1 MYQTSIKVPI
11 PGIVKKEIPKAI
23 KKEENNEDQLSS
35 MSSTS
40 HNNPA
45 QSSNNNSNFKPHDY
59 GNTDFTKYHNQSK
72 DVLYIAKRL
81 QQVNITKTY
90 KAINT

>member
-11 PGIVKKEIPKAI
+11 PGIVKNEIPEAI
-23 KKEENNEDQLSS
+23 IKEENIEDQLSS

-40 HNNPA
+40 HNNQA
-45 QSSNNNSNFKPHDY
+45 QNSKKNNNFKPHNY

-81 QQVNITKTY
+81 QQVNITKT
-90 KAINT
+90 